1 MIRHRPRNARVPLAA
16 CCQCLLAAVLLI
28 AGCDKMED
36 NGRLKPL
43 EKSAFFPDGRS
54 SRELP
59 EGVVPRSQAIAHV
72 ISPATPLPKPATEV
86 PFEVTRQVLER
97 GRERYDIYCAVCHN
111 ATGDGNGMIVRRGF
125 TQPPSFHIDRLRQAP
140 DLHYYNAMTNGF
152 GAMYS
157 YSDRIV
163 PDDRWA
169 ITAYIRVLQLSQAA
183 EVAKLPA
190 EDQEKIKHA
199 ETAPTTKPA
208 ATPAAHH

>member
-1 MIRHRPRNARVPLAA
+1 
-16 CCQCLLAAVLLI
+16 
-28 AGCDKMED
+28 MED

-43 EKSAFFPDGRS
+43 EKNDFFPDGRS

-59 EGVVPRSQAIAHV
+59 EGVVPRNQAIPYV
-72 ISPATPLPKPATEV
+72 ISPAVPLPKETQEI

-125 TQPPSFHIDRLRQAP
+125 TPPPSFHLDRLRQAP
-140 DLHYYNAMTNGF
+140 DVHFYNAITNGF

-157 YSDRIV
+157 YSDRV
-163 PDDRWA
+163 APDDRWA

-183 EVAKLPA
+183 EVDHLPIG
-190 EDQEKIKHA
+190 DRLKIEQA
-199 ETAPTTKPA
+199 ALPSTTKPS
-208 ATPAAHH
+208 TPAAHH